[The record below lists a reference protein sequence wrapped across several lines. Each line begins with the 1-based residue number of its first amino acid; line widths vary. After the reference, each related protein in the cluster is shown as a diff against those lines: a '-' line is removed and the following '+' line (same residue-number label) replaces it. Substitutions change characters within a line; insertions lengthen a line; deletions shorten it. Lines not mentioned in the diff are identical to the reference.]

1 MIAMNKSDFIIA
13 STHQEIIGT
22 ETEMGQYESYQNF
35 TLPGLY
41 QVINGI
47 NLFAPKFNVIPPG
60 VDERIYFPYSDVDN
74 RIQEHTH
81 TWEKRL
87 FTDPAE
93 DVYGRLDNPDK
104 RPIFT
109 MARFDKVKNIT
120 GLIEAFGQSEK
131 LRNSCNLI
139 FSAGSIRIEDSMDDE
154 EREQIHLAYELIGK
168 YDLHGQ
174 VRWLPSIKK
183 QDTGEVYRI
192 IADKKGIFVQPAHF
206 EAFGLTILEAMVSG
220 LPTFGP
226 KFGGP
231 SEIIEPG
238 KSGFLMNT
246 SKPELI
252 AESLE
257 IFIDQCEKNP
267 DIWETISEHG
277 IERVNTYFTW
287 KLYSEK
293 LVNLAKLYGFWRFS
307 ESAEGKVKL
316 NRYTDL
322 IYHFLFRQRAVHG
335 E

>member
-1 MIAMNKSDFIIA
+1 M
-13 STHQEIIGT
+13 
-22 ETEMGQYESYQNF
+22 
-35 TLPGLY
+35 L
-41 QVINGI
+41 
-47 NLFAPKFNVIPPG
+47 
-60 VDERIYFPYSDVDN
+60 
-74 RIQEHTH
+74 
-81 TWEKRL
+81 
-87 FTDPAE
+87 TDTA
-93 DVYGRLDNPDK
+93 DDIYGRLEDPEK

-120 GLIEAFGQSEK
+120 GLIEAFGQSDK
-131 LRNSCNLI
+131 LRESCNLI
-139 FSAGSIRIEDSMDDE
+139 FSAGSIRIEDSKDE
-154 EREQIHLAYELIGK
+154 EEKEQIHLAYELIGK

-174 VRWLPSIKK
+174 VRWLPSINK

-246 SKPELI
+246 SKPHLI

-257 IFIDQCEKNP
+257 EFIDRCKDDE
-267 DIWETISEHG
+267 DFWETISRNG
-277 IERVNTYFTW
+277 IERVQTFFTW

-293 LVNLAKLYGFWRFS
+293 LINLAKLYGFWRFS
-307 ESAEGKVKL
+307 ESGKGKVKL

-322 IYHFLFRQRAVHG
+322 IYHFLFRQRAVQG